1 MKKNNIYK
9 SIMWIIA
16 LIPFAIT
23 AVILPGLPEKV
34 PMHFDINGN
43 VDRWGSKYEELILV
57 ITFLLMT
64 LFMHFVITFFEKK
77 GTKADDEKT
86 KAECATNAKVASIA
100 GILMAVFSGAAYIGI
115 LYSTTQMAKTGSET
129 MDINSGRITC
139 VMMGILFI
147 VLGNIMTKTRRNAL
161 VGFRCSWTQYNDT
174 TWRKSNRLGAI
185 LMMIA
190 GVITL
195 ILALVMDNPTHAMA
209 VMTGMLILLTIVTLI
224 YAHKIYVIEK
234 ATDNASDAPKA

>member
-23 AVILPGLPEKV
+23 AVLLPGMPEKV

-43 VDRWGSKYEELILV
+43 VDRWGSKYEELIIV
-57 ITFLLMT
+57 ITFLAMT

-77 GTKADDEKT
+77 GAKAADDKT
-86 KAECATNAKVASIA
+86 KAECATNARVASIA
-100 GILMAVFSGAAYIGI
+100 GIMLAVFSGAGYIGI
-115 LYSTTQMAKTGSET
+115 LYSTTQMVKTGNET
-129 MDINSGRITC
+129 IDINTGRITC
-139 VMMGILFI
+139 VMMGVLFI

-161 VGFRCSWTQYNDT
+161 VGFRCSWTQYNDN
-174 TWRKSNRLGAI
+174 TWRKSNRFGAI

-195 ILALVMDNPTHAMA
+195 VLSLVMENPTHAMA
-209 VMTGMLILLTIVTLI
+209 VTVGMLILLTIVTLA
-224 YAHKIYVIEK
+224 YAHKVYVLEK
-234 ATDNASDAPKA
+234 AQEGR